1 MSVVVT
7 LPDRFACWVAMTTS
21 LIFSNSPA
29 VSRIVIR
36 SQRTLGVSG
45 TVAGRVG
52 GFAVAMVATGG
63 GRDAV
68 AGVEAGMGAAA
79 MDAVCCRVRALIR
92 SLDSVGF
99 IVINYE
105 CLNV

>member
-1 MSVVVT
+1 
-7 LPDRFACWVAMTTS
+7 
-21 LIFSNSPA
+21 
-29 VSRIVIR
+29 
-36 SQRTLGVSG
+36 
-45 TVAGRVG
+45 
-52 GFAVAMVATGG
+52 
-63 GRDAV
+63 
-68 AGVEAGMGAAA
+68 MGAAA